1 MRTGWVEPDSRPW
14 CDVVRSF
21 TLTPM
26 ADPPPEDPKPKTYAT
41 NEEMIAVAKVS
52 RDTLYKWVRDK
63 MLPRPKITSNNGRGT
78 RSLWPLEALERARF
92 IVERRA
98 EFHTMEEVK
107 EMVLERWPPPPKAPT
122 TKKRG

>member
-1 MRTGWVEPDSRPW
+1 MPGE
-14 CDVVRSF
+14 
-21 TLTPM
+21 
-26 ADPPPEDPKPKTYAT
+26 PPEDSKPRTYAT

-63 MLPRPKITSNNGRGT
+63 MLPRPKITSSNGRGT

-98 EFHTMEEVK
+98 EFHTMEEIK
-107 EMVLERWPPPPKAPT
+107 EMVLERWPPPPKAAKT
-122 TKKRG
+122 RGDG

>member
-1 MRTGWVEPDSRPW
+1 MPDE
-14 CDVVRSF
+14 
-21 TLTPM
+21 
-26 ADPPPEDPKPKTYAT
+26 PPEDSKPRTYAT

-63 MLPRPKITSNNGRGT
+63 MLPRPKITSSDGRGT

-98 EFHTMEEVK
+98 EFHTMEEIK
-107 EMVLERWPPPPKAPT
+107 EMVLERWPPPPKVPKT
-122 TKKRG
+122 QGNG